1 MKRLLKLVTIT
12 ISAILVC
19 SICNFAYADEEDG
32 RLVDIPV
39 PPSSAGHAD
48 STVQESQQ
56 QPENNLEQKNET
68 KVDYNKEIEKDP
80 KKEEQTKTDVI
91 ETNTEL
97 NQENNID
104 FEENNINNEEN
115 VISNEE
121 KNNIDIQNND
131 NKNIIAVVIVVA
143 LCVII
148 LIIANIKG
156 KRK

>member
-39 PPSSAGHAD
+39 PPSSTGHAD
-48 STVQESQQ
+48 SIVQEDQQ
-56 QPENNLEQKNET
+56 QAENNLEQKNET
-68 KVDYNKEIEKDP
+68 KTDYNKEIE
-80 KKEEQTKTDVI
+80 KEEQTKTDVI

-104 FEENNINNEEN
+104 FEEM
-115 VISNEE
+115 
-121 KNNIDIQNND
+121 
-131 NKNIIAVVIVVA
+131 IIKI
-143 LCVII
+143 
-148 LIIANIKG
+148 
-156 KRK
+156 

>member
-48 STVQESQQ
+48 STVQENQQ
-56 QPENNLEQKNET
+56 QSENNLEQKNET
-68 KVDYNKEIEKDP
+68 KVDYNKEIEK
-80 KKEEQTKTDVI
+80 EEQTKTAVI

-131 NKNIIAVVIVVA
+131 NKNIIAIVIVVA

>member
-1 MKRLLKLVTIT
+1 MKRLLKLATII

-39 PPSSAGHAD
+39 PPSSTGHAD
-48 STVQESQQ
+48 SIVQENQQ
-56 QPENNLEQKNET
+56 QAENNLEQKNET
-68 KVDYNKEIEKDP
+68 KADYNKEVEKEP
-80 KKEEQTKTDVI
+80 KKDEQTKNDVI
-91 ETNTEL
+91 ETNAEF
-97 NQENNID
+97 NQENNTD
-104 FEENNINNEEN
+104 LEEDNINNEEN

-121 KNNIDIQNND
+121 NNNVDIHNKD
-131 NKNIIAVVIVVA
+131 NKNIIAVVIIVA

-148 LIIANIKG
+148 LIIANIKR

>member
-68 KVDYNKEIEKDP
+68 KVDYNKEIE
-80 KKEEQTKTDVI
+80 KEEQTKTDVI

>member
-1 MKRLLKLVTIT
+1 MKRLLKLATII

-39 PPSSAGHAD
+39 PPSSTGHAD
-48 STVQESQQ
+48 SIVQENQQ
-56 QPENNLEQKNET
+56 QAENNLEQKNET
-68 KVDYNKEIEKDP
+68 KADYNKEVEKEP
-80 KKEEQTKTDVI
+80 KKDEQTKNDVI
-91 ETNTEL
+91 ETNAEF
-97 NQENNID
+97 NQENNTD
-104 FEENNINNEEN
+104 LEEDNINNEEN
-115 VISNEE
+115 
-121 KNNIDIQNND
+121 NNVDIHNKD

-148 LIIANIKG
+148 LIIANIKR

>member
-56 QPENNLEQKNET
+56 QPENNLEQKKET
-68 KVDYNKEIEKDP
+68 KVDYNKEIE
-80 KKEEQTKTDVI
+80 KEEQTKTDVI

-148 LIIANIKG
+148 LIIANIKE